1 MGKTSIKIY
10 PNDYKRSKK
19 TKRTPLYLD
28 TMQSGIKVSKRLDW
42 ELTPSERQNWNDM
55 LQRVEE
61 MDIHIFLSWVIPPTE
76 YIDRKIIRRLS
87 RVFFS

>member
-1 MGKTSIKIY
+1 
-10 PNDYKRSKK
+10 
-19 TKRTPLYLD
+19 
-28 TMQSGIKVSKRLDW
+28 MQSGIKVSKRLDW